1 VSASVSARRENVH
14 PTYRPDIDGLRAV
27 AVLSVVVFH
36 AFPRALP
43 GGFIGVDIFFVI
55 SGYLISR
62 IIIESLEQGRFS
74 FAGFYAR
81 RIKRLYPALL
91 LVLVAVLAFGWIALF
106 AKEYEQLGKHTA
118 AAAVFISNLVL
129 WSESGY
135 FDNASIT
142 KPLLHLW
149 SLGVEE
155 QFYIFWPLLL
165 WLGWRLRFNLL
176 LVAACIGIL
185 SFGANVLATTHSPPA
200 AFYSPFTRFW
210 EPMVGAILAY
220 VAAHHRFRR
229 APVAGAT
236 AAAAPAGD
244 GDAFAATSPRVRLA
258 ASLLGAGLIVVGV
271 CTIDERNFP
280 GWQVLVPTA
289 GAALLIFAGPRSPFN
304 RYILASRPL
313 VWVGLISYPVY
324 LWHWPLFSFA
334 RIVHGEP
341 GVAMRTLLLL
351 GSIILGRL
359 TYAWVEVP
367 LKNAAKRLPLTA
379 VLSVL
384 MVVIG
389 CAGLAIKVQDG
400 LAGRAVVRDNLS
412 LETGRDGGY
421 PSSAAPCAFLSPA
434 QGKLFQCHVDTRE
447 PPRFA
452 LLGDSKAGAL
462 FPGLFRTATP
472 GGTWIYFGS
481 GDSGP
486 LVPVLS
492 DHPIYVYV
500 DRQAVDTALRLI
512 EANDR
517 IEAVAIA
524 TSTRALFNLGRDD
537 SIAELPQ
544 SRNAA
549 AALAGLDASVSRLV
563 AAGKRV
569 VLVVD
574 NPTLPH
580 PEDCLSRKTSSAFF
594 NELLAAP
601 LNPACRIGVARHL
614 ALSRQYRDVLFA
626 IQARHPDAVSVFDTV
641 PILCDEERDVCA
653 PSRNG
658 RFLYGVTDH
667 VSEYGAR
674 LIGEQLNARLHPGAA
689 SDGPGAPAAPGRH
702 DRGPGKV
709 PAGGATP

>member
-236 AAAAPAGD
+236 AAAETIGELVERVADEVEGDLGVRVEVVRVGEGEIEDAAPSLL
-244 GDAFAATSPRVRLA
+244 TSPVLGGVDALA
-258 ASLLGAGLIVVGV
+258 RIAEQPREGRA
-271 CTIDERNFP
+271 DH
-280 GWQVLVPTA
+280 Q
-289 GAALLIFAGPRSPFN
+289 AAL
-304 RYILASRPL
+304 
-313 VWVGLISYPVY
+313 
-324 LWHWPLFSFA
+324 
-334 RIVHGEP
+334 
-341 GVAMRTLLLL
+341 
-351 GSIILGRL
+351 
-359 TYAWVEVP
+359 
-367 LKNAAKRLPLTA
+367 
-379 VLSVL
+379 
-384 MVVIG
+384 
-389 CAGLAIKVQDG
+389 
-400 LAGRAVVRDNLS
+400 
-412 LETGRDGGY
+412 
-421 PSSAAPCAFLSPA
+421 
-434 QGKLFQCHVDTRE
+434 
-447 PPRFA
+447 
-452 LLGDSKAGAL
+452 
-462 FPGLFRTATP
+462 
-472 GGTWIYFGS
+472 
-481 GDSGP
+481 
-486 LVPVLS
+486 
-492 DHPIYVYV
+492 
-500 DRQAVDTALRLI
+500 QA
-512 EANDR
+512 
-517 IEAVAIA
+517 
-524 TSTRALFNLGRDD
+524 
-537 SIAELPQ
+537 
-544 SRNAA
+544 
-549 AALAGLDASVSRLV
+549 
-563 AAGKRV
+563 
-569 VLVVD
+569 
-574 NPTLPH
+574 
-580 PEDCLSRKTSSAFF
+580 
-594 NELLAAP
+594 
-601 LNPACRIGVARHL
+601 
-614 ALSRQYRDVLFA
+614 
-626 IQARHPDAVSVFDTV
+626 
-641 PILCDEERDVCA
+641 
-653 PSRNG
+653 
-658 RFLYGVTDH
+658 
-667 VSEYGAR
+667 
-674 LIGEQLNARLHPGAA
+674 
-689 SDGPGAPAAPGRH
+689 
-702 DRGPGKV
+702 
-709 PAGGATP
+709 